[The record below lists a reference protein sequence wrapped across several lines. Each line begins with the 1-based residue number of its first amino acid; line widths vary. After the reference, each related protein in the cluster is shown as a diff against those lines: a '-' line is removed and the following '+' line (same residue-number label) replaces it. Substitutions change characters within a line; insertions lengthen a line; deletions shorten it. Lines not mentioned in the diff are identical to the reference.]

1 MRTRKRRSGKPA
13 VIFGAVML
21 ILLAVWAI
29 ARANDRGD
37 DRPDGSTAE
46 RRIEYIRSFGWDVG
60 IAPTSITEIRIP
72 AVFDDA
78 YEQYNALQ
86 REQGFDL
93 RRYKA
98 CYAYK
103 YTYDIQNYAEPSPV
117 PICANLIVCEGKIIG
132 ADISSAEADGLITI
146 LAKK

>member
-1 MRTRKRRSGKPA
+1 MKTKRRSGKYI
-13 VIFGAVML
+13 IFGVVML

-29 ARANDRGD
+29 ARVNARGD
-37 DRPDGSTAE
+37 TRPDGSTAE
-46 RRIEYIRSFGWDVG
+46 RRLEYIRSFGWDVG

-72 AVFDDA
+72 AVFDEA

-86 REQGFDL
+86 KEQGFDL

-117 PICANLIVCEGKIIG
+117 PICASLIVCDGKIIG
-132 ADISSAEADGLITI
+132 ADISSAEAGGLVTV
-146 LAKK
+146 LVKK

>member
-1 MRTRKRRSGKPA
+1 MKSNKRRSGRLA
-13 VIFGAVML
+13 IIGAVML
-21 ILLAVWAI
+21 ILLGVWAI
-29 ARANDRGD
+29 VRANAPGD
-37 DRPDGSTAE
+37 SRPDGSTAE
-46 RRIEYIRSFGWDVG
+46 RRIEFIRSFGWDVG

-72 AVFDDA
+72 STFDEA

-103 YTYDIQNYAEPSPV
+103 YTYEIENYAEPSPV
-117 PICANLIVCEGKIIG
+117 PICASLIVCEGKIIG
-132 ADISSAEADGLITI
+132 ADISSAEADGLITV
-146 LAKK
+146 LVKK

>member
-1 MRTRKRRSGKPA
+1 MRTRKRHSGRPA
-13 VIFGAVML
+13 MMIGVIML

-29 ARANDRGD
+29 ARANARGD

-46 RRIEYIRSFGWDVG
+46 RRIEYIRSFGWDVD

-72 AVFDDA
+72 AVFDEA

-93 RRYKA
+93 RKYKA

-103 YTYDIQNYAEPSPV
+103 YTYDIRNYAEPSPV
-117 PICANLIVCEGKIIG
+117 PICASLIVCEGKIIG
-132 ADISSAEADGLITI
+132 ADISSAEADGLVTV
-146 LAKK
+146 LGKK

>member
-1 MRTRKRRSGKPA
+1 MKTRKRRSGRLA
-13 VIFGAVML
+13 IIGAVML
-21 ILLAVWAI
+21 ILLGVWAI
-29 ARANDRGD
+29 VRANAPGD
-37 DRPDGSTAE
+37 LRPDGSTAE
-46 RRIEYIRSFGWDVG
+46 RRIEFIRSFGWDVG

-72 AVFDDA
+72 SAFDEA

-103 YTYDIQNYAEPSPV
+103 YTYEIENYAEPSPV
-117 PICANLIVCEGKIIG
+117 PICASLIVYEGKIIG
-132 ADISSAEADGLITI
+132 ADISSAEADGLVTV
-146 LAKK
+146 LVKK